1 MSVAEGM
8 ESIQTAVDLMNNNQ
22 YREAVRLLKPQ
33 YVYTCTFTFDDHLP
47 NAVLI
52 CNVTHRAEVSMYHAM
67 AYASVLFLQ
76 AGFSMDQVRVQC
88 TCDNY

>member
-33 YVYTCTFTFDDHLP
+33 YVQYHHHSAAFTCDDHLP
-47 NAVLI
+47 NLVL
-52 CNVTHRAEVSMYHAM
+52 
-67 AYASVLFLQ
+67 
-76 AGFSMDQVRVQC
+76 VQ
-88 TCDNY
+88 YPGLR